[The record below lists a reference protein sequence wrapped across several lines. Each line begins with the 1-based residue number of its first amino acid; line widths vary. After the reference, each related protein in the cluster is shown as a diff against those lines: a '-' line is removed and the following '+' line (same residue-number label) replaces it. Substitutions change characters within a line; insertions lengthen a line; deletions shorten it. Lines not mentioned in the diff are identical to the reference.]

1 MPVAAPT
8 MDFTGQVVVVT
19 GGSRGVGAGIVAAFL
34 DAGASVV
41 TCGRNPVE
49 IPGVTFVTADV
60 RDHEQA
66 AQVIQAAVDAHGRL
80 DVLINN
86 AGGSP
91 KVMADVASPKFTESI
106 VRLNLLAPIYC
117 AQAAHAVM
125 VAQDSG
131 GVIVNVAS
139 VSGLRPSP
147 GTAAYGAA
155 KAGLISLTTSLA
167 VEWAPQVRVNCVSG
181 GLLQTDEGEGH
192 YGGPEGLKRMA
203 DTVPMGRMGTPADV
217 ASACLFLASPL
228 SSYVSGANLVL
239 HGGGEWPAFHA
250 ALEEPDPT

>member
-1 MPVAAPT
+1 MAAPT
-8 MDFTGQVVVVT
+8 LDFTGQVVVVT
-19 GGSRGVGAGIVAAFL
+19 GGSRGVGAGIVQAFL
-34 DAGASVV
+34 SAGASVV
-41 TCGRNPVE
+41 TCGRNPAE
-49 IPGVTFVTADV
+49 IDGVTFVTADV
-60 RDHEQA
+60 RDPEQA
-66 AQVIQAAVDAHGRL
+66 AAVINAAVGAHGRL

-106 VRLNLLAPIYC
+106 IRLNLLAPIYC

-125 VAQDSG
+125 VTQESG
-131 GVIVNVAS
+131 GSIVNVAS

-155 KAGLISLTTSLA
+155 KAGLINLTTSLA
-167 VEWAPQVRVNCVSG
+167 VEWAPQVRVNCISG
-181 GLLQTDEGEGH
+181 GLLQTDEGDGH

-217 ASACLFLASPL
+217 ASACLFLASDQA
-228 SSYVSGANLVL
+228 SYVSGANLVL
-239 HGGGEWPAFHA
+239 HGGGEWPSFHA
-250 ALEEPDPT
+250 ALEEPNPT

>member
-1 MPVAAPT
+1 VAAPT
-8 MDFTGQVVVVT
+8 LDFSGQVVVVT

-34 DAGASVV
+34 SAGASVV

-49 IPGVTFVTADV
+49 IEGVTFVTADV
-60 RDHEQA
+60 RQPDQA
-66 AQVIQAAVDAHGRL
+66 AAVITTAVEQFGQL
-80 DVLINN
+80 NVLINN

-106 VRLNLLAPIYC
+106 IRLNLLAPIYC

-125 VAQDSG
+125 ATQESG
-131 GVIVNVAS
+131 GSIVNVAS

-155 KAGLISLTTSLA
+155 KAGLINLTTSLA
-167 VEWAPQVRVNCVSG
+167 VEWAPKVRVNCISG
-181 GLLQTDEGEGH
+181 GLLQTDEGDGH

-217 ASACLFLASPL
+217 ASACLFLASDQA
-228 SSYVSGANLVL
+228 SYVTGANLVL

-250 ALEEPDPT
+250 ALEGPSPT